1 MIYSASIVTR
11 ILHERRNKLCGSG
24 LSRDFAAA
32 GRTSIAAQAAPT
44 EQGRMSYQAEKTFSP
59 AKCGIKPRMERQMNV
74 KRAMLLVLIG
84 AIMMMAGC
92 GSKYN
97 DLVEVNTE
105 FVSAMEDYI
114 DATGNAATAKD
125 VATAI
130 NAYADKIEK
139 LAPQIKNVRGKYP
152 ELENTTEVPEELKSI
167 EKKMQELEKKVA
179 DSYMNMMKYMMNP
192 EVQKA
197 QQRLSNAM
205 MSMQ

>member
-1 MIYSASIVTR
+1 
-11 ILHERRNKLCGSG
+11 
-24 LSRDFAAA
+24 
-32 GRTSIAAQAAPT
+32 
-44 EQGRMSYQAEKTFSP
+44 
-59 AKCGIKPRMERQMNV
+59 MNV

-114 DATGNAATAKD
+114 DATGKAANAKD
-125 VATAI
+125 VAHAI